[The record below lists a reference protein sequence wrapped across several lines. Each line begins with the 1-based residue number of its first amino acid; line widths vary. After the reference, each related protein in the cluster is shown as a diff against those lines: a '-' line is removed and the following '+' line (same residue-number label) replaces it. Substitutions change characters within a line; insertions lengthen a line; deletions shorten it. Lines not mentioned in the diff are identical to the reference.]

1 MAKLDLQNV
10 LKKSTESLKNTV
22 DSLPDSLKNIDL
34 KISMNDL
41 AEKGSKTLSTVK
53 KISEETVKNIS
64 EVLDKD
70 NYIYGKLTVSN
81 ALSVIYFTMAI
92 DGQITKE
99 ESDTFLSIAHE
110 MDSQFSEYKND
121 FLENINKKITDAE
134 DEDYED
140 NIRDMIRDIIKSPQ
154 SSKQSLIEGNM
165 LVWNLL
171 AIAYSDN
178 DCSDVERKIIRF
190 ISKQL
195 DLDSV
200 IVLEMENY
208 VKTLMAL
215 ENEVQELKESNKAY
229 SVVESRLNELSDRK
243 LAIMQGVYALLN
255 D

>member
-1 MAKLDLQNV
+1 MAKLDLKNV

-22 DSLPDSLKNIDL
+22 DSLPDSLKNVDL
-34 KISMNDL
+34 KTSMNDL
-41 AEKGSKTLSTVK
+41 AEKGSKTLNTVK

-70 NYIYGKLTVSN
+70 NYVYGKLTVSN
-81 ALSVIYFTMAI
+81 ALSVIYFTMSI

-99 ESDTFLSIAHE
+99 ETDTFLSIANE
-110 MDSQFSEYKND
+110 LDSQFNEYKD
-121 FLENINKKITDAE
+121 EFLDNINKKIIEAD

-178 DCSDVERKIIRF
+178 NCSDIERKIIRF

-200 IVLEMENY
+200 IILEMENY

-215 ENEVQELKESNKAY
+215 ENEVQGLKESNKAY